1 MALIGIYLFV
11 NSKEGE
17 GRKSKVFDLFI
28 RIHMQLLTLSA
39 TKQEAQNQWSSEN
52 QENGT
57 YRRTLP
63 TGPLRTKICEGWKL
77 GIIFGYF

>member
-1 MALIGIYLFV
+1 MRNLANVKQKWENMALIGIYLFV

-39 TKQEAQNQWSSEN
+39 TKQEAQNQ
-52 QENGT
+52 
-57 YRRTLP
+57 
-63 TGPLRTKICEGWKL
+63 
-77 GIIFGYF
+77 